1 MTMTLQPLALRVGA
15 MWGAVCLVAA
25 LQGCATGGSS
35 LPAEQSAGVATASD
49 QTDND
54 RRARVRLELAS
65 AYFARGQIETALDEV
80 KLAIQVNP
88 NLPEAYNLRA
98 LIYAAMGEDR
108 LAEGSF
114 TRALQIN
121 PSDGATLHNRAWFL
135 CQRDRFAEAQTQF
148 AALLAQAQYRDVART
163 QLARGVC
170 FGRNKQWTEAEAALM
185 RAYELEP
192 ANPSAGIN
200 LAEVLYQRQAYD
212 RARFYIGRVN
222 DVATSVN
229 AQTLWL
235 ATRIERKLGQDSG
248 VRLYGERLRERF
260 PQSPEAALFEQ
271 GKFDD

>member
-1 MTMTLQPLALRVGA
+1 MTMSIKTIALRLA
-15 MWGAVCLVAA
+15 ALMWGGIVLVA
-25 LQGCATGGSS
+25 LQGCANGAGA
-35 LPAEQSAGVATASD
+35 LPAESASGVATASD

-65 AYFARGQIETALDEV
+65 AYFARGQIETSLDEV

-108 LAEGSF
+108 LAEASF
-114 TRALQIN
+114 TRALQLS
-121 PSDGATLHNRAWFL
+121 PADGATLHNRAWFL
-135 CQRDRFAEAQTQF
+135 CQRDRFAEAQLQF
-148 AALLAQAQYRDVART
+148 AALLAQSQYRDVART

-170 FGRNKQWTEAEAALM
+170 FGRNKQWTEAENALM

-192 ANPSAGIN
+192 ANPSTGVN
-200 LAEVLYQRQAYD
+200 LAEVLYQRQAYE

-222 DVATSVN
+222 DVADSVN
-229 AQTLWL
+229 PQTLWL
-235 ATRIERKLGQDSG
+235 ATRIERKLGQESG